1 MECVFRIREDSILVV
16 NTDDLDLKLGYLEV
30 QKIRSRL
37 VVIKNY
43 NIFFFLLQRNFY
55 DKKMFLLVLQINKN
69 KFVPVEL

>member
-43 NIFFFLLQRNFY
+43 NIYIFLLQRNFY